1 MLISWLVLFTS
12 IVNGGA
18 APAAAVPA
26 TAAFP
31 QPSVPKQWQIDGI
44 RLGDLANEV
53 RGEWG
58 NPGKIESDEWRKE
71 CEVWSYADGKNV
83 GLCEGEVSFVQVTA
97 TARSA
102 NVNGREIKLNDKD
115 LKRALG
121 KPQFRAEDGWGV
133 VNGSDSLKVF
143 VDDRGRLVSLD
154 LFAGPCNG

>member
-1 MLISWLVLFTS
+1 MC
-12 IVNGGA
+12 
-18 APAAAVPA
+18 
-26 TAAFP
+26 
-31 QPSVPKQWQIDGI
+31 D
-44 RLGDLANEV
+44 
-53 RGEWG
+53 
-58 NPGKIESDEWRKE
+58 
-71 CEVWSYADGKNV
+71 
-83 GLCEGEVSFVQVTA
+83 GEVSFVQVTA

-133 VNGSDSLKVF
+133 ANGSDSLKVF